1 LKMSRRLAGVIA
13 VYGFAAL
20 AVWGG
25 LTFTQGNSALAIGD
39 PGEFVRWAQ
48 PIVQTI
54 KNLAM
59 AMTVGSLVLAAWA
72 FSEKSESLT
81 RSLRRASLAANIWLV
96 SGVIHFLLTY
106 LWVTGS
112 KLSSGTTFGAGLWQF
127 ASEIELGQ
135 ALVMNLLFAAVVSFI
150 ALLSNS
156 LRLTLFAAIVALAGL
171 VPLALIGHA
180 AGTSGHD
187 MAVNS
192 MGIHLVAVTIWVGGL
207 IELGFQLRSE
217 SWLVL
222 AKRYS
227 TLALFAFGLTA
238 ISGVAA
244 AALRIVDVQY
254 LFTQWGILVIV
265 KVIVLITLGIFG
277 AFYRFRILNAAVP
290 SKRSFGIL
298 AIVELALM
306 GAAFGI
312 GASLSRS
319 APPSTNIKL
328 GDLSS
333 PAAVLTGSPLPP
345 ELTLDRWFTSYK
357 IDLVWLVVV
366 LVATALYLFGVYRL
380 KKRGDEWPIGRTISW
395 LLGMGLLLWITCGPL
410 NVYEQYLFS
419 VHMLAHMILTMGVPV
434 LLVPG
439 APVTLLL
446 RASEARKDES
456 RGLREWVLW
465 AVHTPWAKLV
475 SNPIFAAL
483 NFAASLVIFYFT
495 PLFSWSTRDHLGH
508 EWMIVHFLITGYL
521 FVQALVSIDPGPDKI
536 PFLLRLMLLI
546 GTLAFHAFFG
556 LSLMSGEGLLLA
568 DWFGA
573 MGRTWGESPIAD
585 QQTGGA
591 IAWGVGE
598 LPAAVLTI
606 IVSIQWFRSD
616 VRDAKRLDRASDRS
630 GNKDVEDYNAMLA
643 KLAKRDGEQ
652 E

>member
-1 LKMSRRLAGVIA
+1 MSRRLAGVIA

-48 PIVQTI
+48 PIVQTT

-112 KLSSGTTFGAGLWQF
+112 TLSSGTTFGAGLWQF

-156 LRLTLFAAIVALAGL
+156 LRSTLFAAIVALAGL

-265 KVIVLITLGIFG
+265 KVIVIITLGIFG

>member
-1 LKMSRRLAGVIA
+1 MNKPLLGVLST
-13 VYGFAAL
+13 YGAAAL
-20 AVWGG
+20 AVWAS
-25 LTFTQGNSALAIGD
+25 LTFTHGNSALAIGD
-39 PGEFVRWAQ
+39 PGEFVRWIQ

-72 FSEKSESLT
+72 FPEKSESLT
-81 RSLRRASLAANIWLV
+81 RSLKRATLAANAWLAF
-96 SGVIHFLLTY
+96 GLAHFLLTY

-112 KLSSGTTFGAGLWQF
+112 KLSGGSSFGAGLWQF
-127 ASEIELGQ
+127 ATEVELGQ
-135 ALVMNLLFAAVVSFI
+135 ALMVSIGFAALVSFLT
-150 ALLSNS
+150 LLVTS
-156 LRLTLFAAIVALAGL
+156 LRGTLFAAAFAIAGL
-171 VPLALIGHA
+171 VPLALVGHA
-180 AGTSGHD
+180 AGTTGHD

-192 MGIHLVAVTIWVGGL
+192 MGVHLVAVTIWVGGL
-207 IELGFQLRSE
+207 IELGFQLRYQN
-217 SWLVL
+217 WLTL

-227 TLALFAFGLTA
+227 TLALFAFALTA
-238 ISGVAA
+238 VSGVAA
-244 AALRIVDVQY
+244 AALRIVEVKY
-254 LFTQWGILVIV
+254 LFTAWGILVIV
-265 KVIVLITLGIFG
+265 KVIVLISLGVFG
-277 AFYRFRILNAAVP
+277 AIYRLRLLNVSSP
-290 SKRSFGIL
+290 SKKSFGVL
-298 AIVELALM
+298 SAVELALM

-319 APPSTNIKL
+319 ASPSTNLKL
-328 GDLSS
+328 GDVSS
-333 PAAVLTGSPLPP
+333 PAAILTGSPLPP
-345 ELTLDRWFTSYK
+345 ELTFDRWFTSYK

-380 KKRGDEWPIGRTISW
+380 RQRGDEWPIGRTISW

-419 VHMLAHMILTMGVPV
+419 VHMLAHMILTMGDPV

-446 RASEARKDES
+446 RSSEARKDES

-475 SNPIFAAL
+475 SNPIFAAI

-521 FVQALVSIDPGPDKI
+521 FVQALISIDPGPTKL
-536 PFLLRLMLLI
+536 PYLLRLMLLI

-573 MGRTWGESPIAD
+573 MGRTWGEAPIAD

-591 IAWGVGE
+591 IAWGIGE
-598 LPAAVLTI
+598 MPAAVLTI

-616 VRDAKRLDRASDRS
+616 SRDAKRLDRASDRS

-643 KLAKRDGEQ
+643 KLAKRDGDQ
-652 E
+652 R

>member
-1 LKMSRRLAGVIA
+1 LSKRLVGVFS

-20 AVWGG
+20 AVWAG
-25 LTFTQGNSALAIGD
+25 LSYTGGNSALAIGD
-39 PGEFVRWAQ
+39 PGELVRWAQ
-48 PIVQTI
+48 PVVQTI
-54 KNLAM
+54 KNIAM

-72 FSEKSESLT
+72 FSENSESLT
-81 RSLRRASLAANIWLV
+81 RSLRRASLAANAWLAF
-96 SGVIHFLLTY
+96 GLIHFLLTY

-112 KLSSGTTFGAGLWQF
+112 KLSGEYGFGAGLWQF
-127 ASEIELGQ
+127 ASEVELGQ
-135 ALVMNLLFAAVVSFI
+135 ALVMNLVFAALVSFVSLLVNSLRSTLFAAV
-150 ALLSNS
+150 
-156 LRLTLFAAIVALAGL
+156 FAIAGL

-180 AGTSGHD
+180 AGTTGHD

-207 IELGFQLRSE
+207 IELGFQLRAE
-217 SWLVL
+217 NWLVL

-227 TLALFAFGLTA
+227 TLALFAFVLTA

-244 AALRIVDVQY
+244 AALRIVDLKY

-265 KVIVLITLGIFG
+265 KVVVLIALGVFG
-277 AFYRFRILNAAVP
+277 AFYRLRLLNGAKP
-290 SKRSFGIL
+290 SKKTFGVL
-298 AIVELALM
+298 ATIELSLM
-306 GAAFGI
+306 GLAFGI

-319 APPSTNIKL
+319 EPPSTNIKL
-328 GDLSS
+328 VDALS
-333 PAAVLTGSPLPP
+333 PAVILTGSPLPP
-345 ELTLDRWFTSYK
+345 ELTMERWFTSYK
-357 IDLVWLVVV
+357 IDLVWLVIV
-366 LVATALYLFGVYRL
+366 LLATALYLYGVFKLR
-380 KKRGDEWPIGRTISW
+380 KRGDEWPIGRTISW

-446 RASEARKDES
+446 RASEARKDDS

-465 AVHTPWAKLV
+465 AVHTPWARLV
-475 SNPIFAAL
+475 SNPIFAAV

-495 PLFSWSTRDHLGH
+495 PLFGWSMRDHLGH

-521 FVQALVSIDPGPDKI
+521 FVQAIISIDPGPDKI
-536 PFLLRLMLLI
+536 PFLMRLMLLI

-556 LSLMSGEGLLLA
+556 LSLMSGDGLLLPE
-568 DWFGA
+568 WYGA
-573 MGRTWGESPIAD
+573 MGRTWGESPIDD
-585 QQTGGA
+585 QHTGGA
-591 IAWGVGE
+591 IAWGIGE
-598 LPAAVLTI
+598 MPAAVLTI

-652 E
+652 R